1 MHGGSTKSG
10 KNCDPSTKHSHQCWG
25 GKSQAQS
32 AKRSATKRG
41 KNCDPSTNQAHQC
54 RDGKSPVRL
63 RATNGDLP
71 PRVAKTPCFGGKNC
85 DPLTK
90 QPHQGRGGRLWSLSY
105 SPQENTGR
113 ILGTTLPSDSRNF
126 SLVRALGW
134 GLRAV
139 SKSLSFARSRDGGNH
154 ENPCPPELGKFKN
167 PVDL

>member
-1 MHGGSTKSG
+1 MVVLLKSVTKSG

-54 RDGKSPVRL
+54 
-63 RATNGDLP
+63 AGDLP
-71 PRVAKTPCFGGKNC
+71 PRVATTPCFGGKNC

-90 QPHQGRGGRLWSLSY
+90 QPHQCRGGGLWSLSH
-105 SPQENTGR
+105 SPQENIGR
-113 ILGTTLPSDSRNF
+113 MLRTTLPSDSRNY

-139 SKSLSFARSRDGGNH
+139 SKSLSFAARSRDGGNH

-167 PVDL
+167 PVGLCEGW

>member
-1 MHGGSTKSG
+1 MAKIAILRQNIPISAGVESHRRNRPKGLPPREAKTAILQQTKPIRVG
-10 KNCDPSTKHSHQCWG
+10 
-25 GKSQAQS
+25 
-32 AKRSATKRG
+32 
-41 KNCDPSTNQAHQC
+41 
-54 RDGKSPVRL
+54 
-63 RATNGDLP
+63 TNGDLP

-90 QPHQGRGGRLWSLSY
+90 QPHQCRGGRLWSLSY

-113 ILGTTLPSDSRNF
+113 MLGTTLPSDSRNF

-167 PVDL
+167 PVDLCEGW